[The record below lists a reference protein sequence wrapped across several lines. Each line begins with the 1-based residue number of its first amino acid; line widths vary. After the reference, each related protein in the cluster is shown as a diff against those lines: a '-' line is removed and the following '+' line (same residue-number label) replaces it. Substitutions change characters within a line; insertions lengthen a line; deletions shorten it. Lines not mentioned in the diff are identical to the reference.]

1 MKFLTTRK
9 IVLWAAVMIAAGFVI
24 YRIGFKPVPVSAYRV
39 SAGQVI
45 AEVMGTGT
53 LEARIRTAVAA
64 KIQGRL
70 TQILADQNIYVKK
83 GQILAVLDSRELI
96 GKVNIAEAS
105 LNAAKA
111 TAERV
116 RTDEARAKAV
126 LSKAKQDYQR
136 HLKLWESRGISQADL
151 EKTRENLS
159 IAEADLSKTLAAIT
173 EAMLQIVTAE
183 KNLLY
188 HKSELENTE
197 ILSPFDG
204 LIVRRSM
211 EAGDIAVPGASVFD
225 LISTDEMWVSAWVD
239 ESAMSGLAPD
249 QAARI
254 VFRSNP
260 SQSYPGKVVRLGR
273 EADRETREFLVDVRT
288 EHLPDNWAVG
298 QRAEVYIETGRK
310 SGVPVIPSRM
320 IVWRNNIPG
329 VHLAISG
336 KAVWKEVRFGLT
348 GFDLS
353 EIAEGLSLND
363 TVIADSHEKIK
374 DGKRVVVK

>member
-1 MKFLTTRK
+1 MKIPSTRK
-9 IVLWAAVMIAAGFVI
+9 LVLWAVVIIAAGFAI
-24 YRIGFKPVPVSAYRV
+24 YRIGFRPVPVSVYRV

-53 LEARIRTAVAA
+53 LEARIRTAVGA

-70 TQILADQNIYVKK
+70 TQILADQNTYVKK

-96 GKVNIAEAS
+96 GQVNIAEAS
-105 LNAAKA
+105 LNGAKA

-116 RTDEARAKAV
+116 KTDEARAKAV
-126 LSKAKQDYQR
+126 LAQAKQDYQR
-136 HLKLWESRGISQADL
+136 HLKLWASRGISQADL

-159 IAEADLSKTLAAIT
+159 IAEADMSRTLAAIT
-173 EAMLQIVTAE
+173 ETMLQIVSAE

-188 HKSELENTE
+188 HRSVLENTE
-197 ILSPFDG
+197 IRSPFDG
-204 LIVRRSM
+204 LIVRRNM
-211 EAGDIAVPGASVFD
+211 EAGDIAVPGASIFE
-225 LISTDEMWVSAWVD
+225 LISTDEMWISAWVD
-239 ESAMSGLAPD
+239 ESAMSGLAAD
-249 QAARI
+249 QPAGI
-254 VFRSNP
+254 VFRSEP
-260 SQSYPGKVVRLGR
+260 SKSYPGKVTRLGR
-273 EADRETREFLVDVRT
+273 EVDRETREFLVDVRT
-288 EHLPDNWAVG
+288 ESLPDNWAVG

-310 SGVPVIPSRM
+310 SGVPAVPSRM
-320 IVWRNNIPG
+320 IVWQDGKPG
-329 VHLAISG
+329 VYLASNG

-363 TVIADSHEKIK
+363 TVIADSYEKIK